1 MSTNLLQPS
10 AVRQL
15 SRREVVDKYPEV
27 SPFVILKIDVQR
39 RSLRYTERALATLD
53 RKKHQVNARQQFG
66 LSSDF
71 GEAVFPFSLLLRDGT
86 SVISGPD
93 PRAEA
98 PYVVDHLDGRTVIV
112 DGGEIVDEV
121 EFWPRHDFLDKFTS
135 SGKPMWQIAGFSRP
149 QRLDFV
155 PYLHCH
161 FWDNGHGCRYCNCSF
176 LAKKAKEICGIDV
189 RLAPQD
195 VYETAREA
203 LKQPGRYVNVLLSG
217 GSIPGA
223 DHTFEEEVQ
232 IYIETLQAIGAAFNT
247 RRFPSQLVASAFTEK
262 QLERIYEQT
271 GLLTY
276 TTDLEVLDEEK
287 FNWICPGKA
296 ETVGYREWR
305 RRLIAAVDI
314 FGRGR
319 VNTNIVS
326 GINLAQPR
334 GCSSEDE
341 ALEETLIAV
350 EDLAKHG
357 VTVATST
364 WYPGEGSV
372 FHKQKTPSL
381 EFHVRLAQGIAELA
395 RQYGLNADLDNY
407 RRCGNH
413 AVTDLLRI
421 A

>member
-27 SPFVILKIDVQR
+27 SPFVILKADVQR

-53 RKKHQVNARQQFG
+53 RKKHQVNVRHQFAI
-66 LSSDF
+66 SSDH

-93 PRAEA
+93 ARAEA
-98 PYVVDHLDGRTVIV
+98 PYVVDYLDGRTVIV

-121 EFWPRHDFLDKFTS
+121 EFWPQHDFLDKFTS

-149 QRLDFV
+149 QRLDFA
-155 PYLHCH
+155 PYCYCH
-161 FWDNGHGCRYCNCSF
+161 FWDNGHGCRYCNIGS
-176 LAKKAKEICGIDV
+176 LVKKAKETGSIDL

-195 VYETAREA
+195 VYETVREA
-203 LKQPGRYVNVLLSG
+203 LKQTGRYVNILLSG

-232 IYIETLQAIGAAFNT
+232 VYIETLQAIGAAFDT

-271 GLLTY
+271 GLLSY

-319 VNTNIVS
+319 VSTAIVS
-326 GINLAQPR
+326 GVNMAQPH

-341 ALEETLIAV
+341 ALEETLAGV
-350 EDLAKHG
+350 EDLARHG
-357 VTVATST
+357 ISVATCA
-364 WYPGEGSV
+364 WNPCEGSA

-381 EFHVRLAQGIAELA
+381 EFHVRLARGIAEIA
-395 RQYGLNADLDNY
+395 RQYGLDADMDNY

-413 AVTDLLRI
+413 ASTDLLRI